1 MKVTVENK
9 KGLNKDVKVFVDKK
23 TMNVYMDEKYEEI
36 KGTVNLK
43 GFRPGKVPR
52 EILKRQFGKA
62 VFSEVLD
69 KVLKETSTKA
79 LQENKIKPAGQ
90 PKLDLKTYGEDKDLE
105 YILSVTELPKVEL
118 KSIENI
124 KFDEYTVKIDQKETD
139 KRINDIAKNQPNFKE
154 APETT
159 KAKKGDLVVFD
170 YNATVDE
177 KTFKGGEGKN
187 TQLTLGKDLFLK
199 GFDEQLIGVKKGDEK
214 IVDATLPENFPEKE
228 FINKKAKFKCT
239 ISAVKI
245 PEDVKIDDQFAKNL
259 GAKDLNDLKSLIT
272 KQINDEYKN
281 SLDRLTKNQ
290 ILKEIEKFKVSEIPE
305 NLLEDEIKILS
316 QGMSEDD
323 AKKSRKNFEEVA
335 KKRIKVGLVLNE
347 FGEQNQIKV
356 TEQELQAEVQ
366 KQIRMMPGQEKMVME
381 FYKKNPN
388 ALASLRGTVYEEKI
402 LNMIKE
408 KAKPNKKEISKD
420 EAEKI
425 LKESQKQQLEQE
437 RRQAEINTLQQ
448 HNDLLAELDQ
458 AEDVNRATFAFLNRD
473 DDNSVRAFNEAQTEI
488 SDRDIRRIDAQGL
501 YASEQLR
508 LRSVGALRAGR
519 AAERAANLNAM
530 ATIFSASYK
539 ATQTG

>member
-23 TMNVYMDEKYEEI
+23 TMNLYMDEKYEEI

-154 APETT
+154 ASETT

-214 IVDATLPENFPEKE
+214 IVNATLPENFPEKE
-228 FINKKAKFKCT
+228 FINKKAKFMCK

-335 KKRIKVGLVLNE
+335 KKRIKVGLILNE

-356 TEQELQAEVQ
+356 TEQELQTEVQ

-402 LNMIKE
+402 LNIIKE

-425 LKESQKQQLEQE
+425 LKESQKQQLDQE
-437 RRQAEINTLQQ
+437 LK
-448 HNDLLAELDQ
+448 DQ
-458 AEDVNRATFAFLNRD
+458 RKPEKKADVKKTA
-473 DDNSVRAFNEAQTEI
+473 DNKTKPKVKKTKSVAKKI
-488 SDRDIRRIDAQGL
+488 KKVS
-501 YASEQLR
+501 
-508 LRSVGALRAGR
+508 
-519 AAERAANLNAM
+519 
-530 ATIFSASYK
+530 K
-539 ATQTG
+539 K